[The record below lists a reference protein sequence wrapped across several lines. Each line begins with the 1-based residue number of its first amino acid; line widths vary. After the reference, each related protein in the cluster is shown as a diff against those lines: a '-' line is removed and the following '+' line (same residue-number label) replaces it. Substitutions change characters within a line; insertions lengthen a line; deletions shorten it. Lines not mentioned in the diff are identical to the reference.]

1 MKATKDAP
9 DIRDLRLL
17 DTCVTLGTMVAGMPS
32 LTVDNVLQVMDKH
45 DISEALVHNN
55 EARVI
60 YPRERGNKRLLD
72 WTTGVERLHPV
83 WVLEPPAR
91 PDAKAAEAMVE
102 EMIASGVRVARLMMG
117 VAPPLVWLW
126 DDLCTALE
134 EHRVPCLLDFAPT
147 RLWSTQAST
156 QSVPDSTTMDQL
168 RDICLAHP
176 DLPMILSHVSGGLGI
191 AYPTIPLM
199 HRVPNLHLD
208 ITNIVDYWRKVVAGL
223 GPERVFFA
231 TGMPFYDPAIFVSNV
246 QYARDLDIDAKRL
259 ICGDNMRRLMEAV
272 R

>member
-1 MKATKDAP
+1 MRRKKDAEL
-9 DIRDLRLL
+9 IGDLALF
-17 DTCVTLGTMVAGMPS
+17 DTCVTLGVMQSGVEMLVPE
-32 LTVDNVLQVMDKH
+32 DVLAVMDKH

-102 EMIASGVRVARLMMG
+102 EMIACGVRVARLMMG

-126 DDLCTALE
+126 DDLCAALE
-134 EHRVPCLLDFAPT
+134 KHRVPCLLDFANT
-147 RLWSTQAST
+147 RMHTQATT
-156 QSVPDSTTMDQL
+156 QSIPDNTTMDQL

-176 DLPMILSHVSGGLGI
+176 DLPMILSHVSGGVGI

-208 ITNIVDYWRKVVAGL
+208 ITNIVDYWRQVVAGL